1 MNSLYIM
8 KKQLKTAQQ
17 RAKDRKVLRDLTK
30 RLHAEAFELVCEFES
45 QWEVHGNITEIT
57 SGLVSRMLHLNTY
70 ELTHAKM
77 RVKQE
82 FTGEKFADDTTWNGF
97 YQKEETK

>member
-1 MNSLYIM
+1 M

-30 RLHAEAFELVCEFES
+30 KLHEQAFELVCEFER

-57 SGLVSRMLHLNTY
+57 AGLVSRMLHLNTY

-82 FTGEKFADDTTWNGF
+82 FIGEKFAEDTTWEGF
-97 YQKEETK
+97 YDEKEETK

>member
-1 MNSLYIM
+1 MNTPIMIM
-8 KKQLKTAQQ
+8 KKQLKTAQE

-30 RLHAEAFELVCEFES
+30 RLHAEAFELVEEFEN

-57 SGLVSRMLHLNTY
+57 AGLVSRMLHLNTY

-82 FTGEKFADDTTWNGF
+82 FKGDKFDENTTWKGF
-97 YQKEETK
+97 YDEK

>member
-1 MNSLYIM
+1 MIM

-30 RLHAEAFELVCEFES
+30 KLHAEAFELVCEFES
-45 QWEVHGNITEIT
+45 QWECHGSITEIT
-57 SGLVSRMLHLNTY
+57 AGLVSRMLHLNTP
-70 ELTHAKM
+70 ELKHAQT

-82 FTGEKFADDTTWNGF
+82 FTGKSYEENTTWEGH
-97 YQKEETK
+97 YDEK